1 MLDVFQPEIFERD
14 INAMIEASKS
24 KAARK
29 AEGTTLGFWERH
41 RLLKEA
47 KSLLRVGAQVEN
59 LHDALQVVAR
69 QAEQWRVFVPHGGW
83 PVLPPHLDD
92 IIDTQEQLAA
102 DLTALDTVLATT
114 PSGGDLQSLDL
125 NQVETRLKALYD
137 DRLALDTL
145 PERCRLER
153 DFQTVGLGELV
164 GDLNARRWDVDA
176 VDGELQL
183 AWWTTVFED
192 IVRSSAIISNQD
204 GLAMQAAADRFVQV
218 DIEHVRSAGPMV
230 GAGDDPSAVRYAV
243 RPHPGGESAA
253 HHVGGQPQGAVE
265 SHPPRPC
272 GDLRGRQAGA
282 GGHAGRPVRHH
293 GSRTGG
299 RCGGDRCGGPICS
312 LWNC

>member
-1 MLDVFQPEIFERD
+1 MLPATREQVTSVVQNCGFPVPNTANDWARQVTVLKNLRRVLDVFQPEIFERD

-164 GDLNARRWDVDA
+164 GDLNARRVDVGRRGTA
-176 VDGELQL
+176 NCSWPGGPRCSRTSS
-183 AWWTTVFED
+183 ARR
-192 IVRSSAIISNQD
+192 RSSRI
-204 GLAMQAAADRFVQV
+204 RTVW
-218 DIEHVRSAGPMV
+218 RC
-230 GAGDDPSAVRYAV
+230 R
-243 RPHPGGESAA
+243 
-253 HHVGGQPQGAVE
+253 
-265 SHPPRPC
+265 PPRTGSCRSISRAWCAP
-272 GDLRGRQAGA
+272 RGPWWRRR
-282 GGHAGRPVRHH
+282 RPVGCAICCSPAPR
-293 GSRTGG
+293 RRICCTPRWRAAT
-299 RCGGDRCGGPICS
+299 RCR
-312 LWNC
+312 